1 MAQNDASIFLER
13 CASDEDFRA
22 ESYKAEGPQEFLGW
36 VQDSGYSFSWH
47 ELENASRRLKLRAK
61 DEGEAAFVEELKLW
75 YEFLSGGAHSGGAS
89 MGAASDCS
97 PLLCASCASAGSC
110 SSGSAG
116 AVGSRAA
123 VRPGVEA
130 SPGAEV

>member
-1 MAQNDASIFLER
+1 MAQNDAAIFLER
-13 CASDEDFRA
+13 CASDADFRA
-22 ESYKAEGPQEFLGW
+22 EAYKADGPEEFLGW
-36 VQDSGYSFSWH
+36 VRDSGYSFNWH

-75 YEFLSGGAHSGGAS
+75 YEFLSAGPATGSLAGGSGSDAS
-89 MGAASDCS
+89 ICS

-130 SPGAEV
+130 